1 MTTPDDDF
9 SKKMD
14 NKINKYF
21 GDLYNLSPKDS
32 QSGINQVSNRKN
44 ISSKQVFKASKILR

>member
-1 MTTPDDDF
+1 MISPDDDF

-14 NKINKYF
+14 SKINKYF

-32 QSGINQVSNRKN
+32 QSGINQVSNQKIIN
-44 ISSKQVFKASKILR
+44 FKLY